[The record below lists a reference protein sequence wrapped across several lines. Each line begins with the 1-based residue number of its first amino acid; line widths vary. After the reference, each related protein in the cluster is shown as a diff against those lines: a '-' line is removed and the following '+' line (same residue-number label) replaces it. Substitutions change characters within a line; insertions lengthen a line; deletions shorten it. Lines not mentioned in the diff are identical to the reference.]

1 MGGLRKRKPDL
12 KQGDSIFK
20 LSHQR
25 SLMEKTPDQRK
36 LGTLTAKKKGS

>member
-1 MGGLRKRKPDL
+1 MG
-12 KQGDSIFK
+12 
-20 LSHQR
+20 SHQR